1 MQCKQ
6 CGIEN
11 KDSAKFC
18 KACGA
23 SLRETPVQ
31 TSNFCPA
38 CGTENSVK
46 AVYCK
51 SCGEKLQSIEPISD
65 AVLETS
71 SNADELQQSE
81 QITEPN
87 ISEQELQQPEQEYTE
102 PSPQQSV
109 PVYKDVH
116 NAETI
121 EIDQAQFDQQQFG
134 QPQFGSTDH
143 AGQINAGAEAH
154 AAYKNGAP
162 AQDVRPVAAAGASK
176 ESIGPKLAELFRM
189 TFKSPVRYL
198 EKVSKRDDYW
208 LPVLFVVLVTA
219 LIISAIP
226 AISISRAYSGYS
238 GYYSGPSGIS
248 IFFGIFIFIVAIE
261 ALCVVAMFISEK
273 IFGSHC
279 SFKEVAAANGP
290 SLLLINLALVV
301 MLLFAMT
308 ESAGMMI
315 IAYIFACP
323 MLIMSQI
330 IIVKGHEAVSGL
342 KDARLVYSYVTF
354 TVISV
359 IFAGIVTAIAG
370 ASIFD
375 SVSNSFGMDL
385 NNLLNN
391 L

>member
-1 MQCKQ
+1 
-6 CGIEN
+6 
-11 KDSAKFC
+11 
-18 KACGA
+18 
-23 SLRETPVQ
+23 
-31 TSNFCPA
+31 
-38 CGTENSVK
+38 
-46 AVYCK
+46 
-51 SCGEKLQSIEPISD
+51 
-65 AVLETS
+65 
-71 SNADELQQSE
+71 
-81 QITEPN
+81 
-87 ISEQELQQPEQEYTE
+87 
-102 PSPQQSV
+102 
-109 PVYKDVH
+109 
-116 NAETI
+116 
-121 EIDQAQFDQQQFG
+121 
-134 QPQFGSTDH
+134 
-143 AGQINAGAEAH
+143 
-154 AAYKNGAP
+154 
-162 AQDVRPVAAAGASK
+162 
-176 ESIGPKLAELFRM
+176 
-189 TFKSPVRYL
+189 
-198 EKVSKRDDYW
+198 
-208 LPVLFVVLVTA
+208 
-219 LIISAIP
+219 
-226 AISISRAYSGYS
+226 
-238 GYYSGPSGIS
+238 
-248 IFFGIFIFIVAIE
+248 
-261 ALCVVAMFISEK
+261 MFISEK

-290 SLLLINLALVV
+290 SLFLINLALVV